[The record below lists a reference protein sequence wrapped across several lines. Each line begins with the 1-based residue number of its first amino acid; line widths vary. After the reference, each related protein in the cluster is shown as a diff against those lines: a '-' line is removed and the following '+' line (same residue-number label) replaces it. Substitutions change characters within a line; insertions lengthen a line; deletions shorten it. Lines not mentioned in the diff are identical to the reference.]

1 MASFGKLLLAIDL
14 GPEAE
19 SLIQRVFQTCAE
31 DLDKLHVIHVVRQG
45 LHDIDLFSREARD
58 ARPNAHAQRLLDH
71 TAVKVRDLLR
81 RAGMIIPS
89 DRIHLV
95 YGEPSS
101 EIKKLAT
108 ELSADAVIVGSHA
121 KDGDWLQLP
130 GATTN
135 CVMQGISSDVIA
147 VKV

>member
-19 SLIQRVFQTCAE
+19 SLIRRVLQTCPE
-31 DLDKLHVIHVVRQG
+31 DLDRLHVIHAVRQG
-45 LHDIDLFSREARD
+45 SHDIDLYPRQASG
-58 ARPNAHAQRLLDH
+58 ARPTAHAQHLLDH
-71 TAVKVRDLLR
+71 TAVKVQDLLR
-81 RAGMIIPS
+81 RAGLTILS

-108 ELSADAVIVGSHA
+108 ELDADAVIVGSLA

-135 CVMQGISSDVIA
+135 CVIQGISSDLIA
-147 VKV
+147 VRV